1 MRILYHHRI
10 ASKDGQYVH
19 VEELTN
25 ALIEAGHELH
35 FVCPQFAENTD
46 FGDEGGIATRLKAA
60 LPKWIYELLELSY
73 SLLIAAKLIRA
84 IIQFRPDF
92 IYERYNLY
100 QPVGVIIAKLFR
112 LPILMEVNAPL
123 VQERSR
129 YSGLALPRF
138 AKVIE
143 NFTWRWSTY
152 ALPVTQVLAEHVIEA
167 GVDSDRIV
175 VVPNGINQ
183 QVLKDLDKRPDD
195 KKTSDRITIGFTGFI
210 HPWHGLDMA
219 LQSIAETNAASGN
232 KKIHFLCVGEG
243 DIRPDLE
250 QQAKDLGIE
259 KQIEF
264 TGLVSRDAVFD
275 YVAQFDIALQ
285 PSVTAYASP
294 LKLFEYLAV
303 GALVIAPDM
312 PNIREIISEESAL
325 LFEPDK
331 ENGFYE
337 QLVFALNHYD
347 ELDGMRRAARQLIVD
362 KQLTWQENAAKV
374 ASLVEAKR

>member
-25 ALIEAGHELH
+25 ALLEAGHELH

-60 LPKWIYELLELSY
+60 LPRSIYELLELSY
-73 SLLIAAKLIRA
+73 SLLIAVKLIRA
-84 IIQFRPDF
+84 IIQFKPDF

-100 QPVGVIIAKLFR
+100 QPVGVIIARLFK

-123 VQERSR
+123 VHERSR

-138 AKVIE
+138 AKAIE
-143 NFTWRWSTY
+143 NFTWRWSTRV
-152 ALPVTQVLAEHVIEA
+152 LPVTQVLAEHVIEA
-167 GVDSDRIV
+167 QVDAEKIV
-175 VVPNGINQ
+175 VIPNGINE
-183 QVLKDLDKRPDD
+183 QVLQRLDQQQQNRD
-195 KKTSDRITIGFTGFI
+195 TRDRITIGFTGFI
-210 HPWHGLDMA
+210 HPWHGLDKA
-219 LQSIAETNAASGN
+219 LQSIAGAND
-232 KKIHFLCVGEG
+232 KRIHFLCVGEG
-243 DIRPDLE
+243 DVRSELE
-250 QQAKDLGIE
+250 QQAHQLGIAE
-259 KQIEF
+259 QVEF
-264 TGLVSRDAVFD
+264 TGLVSRDKVFD

-285 PSVTAYASP
+285 PSVTEYASP

-325 LFEPDK
+325 LFDPKQSD
-331 ENGFYE
+331 GFYE
-337 QLVFALNHYD
+337 QLCYALQNY
-347 ELDGMRRAARQLIVD
+347 EQLAKTRLAARQLIAD
-362 KQLTWQENAAKV
+362 KKLTWQNNAHRV
-374 ASLVEAKR
+374 VQLV